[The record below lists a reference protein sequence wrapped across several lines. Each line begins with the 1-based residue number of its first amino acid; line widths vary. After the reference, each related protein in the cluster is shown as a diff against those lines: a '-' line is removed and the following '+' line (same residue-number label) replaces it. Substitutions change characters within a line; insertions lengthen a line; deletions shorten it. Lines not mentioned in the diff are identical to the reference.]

1 MAAGSAAKIL
11 KVGLPEAHPDKVG
24 SGRQSCSSGQCFES
38 SHISKATAHHFRR
51 LMKFRLDR
59 TLTYLRKSQDK
70 SSAWLMALSVLWLL
84 LIGWLAFLWNL
95 GSTGLVDETE
105 PLFAEAARQMTVT
118 GDWITPYFN
127 GVTRFDKP
135 PLIYWLMAIGYQI
148 LGVNEWAVR
157 LPSALSA
164 IGLICLGFYTLRHFG
179 GEPASPE
186 DGGRDSSTPPP
197 LKPWLSAFLGAA
209 AIAFN
214 PLTIA
219 WGRIGVS
226 DMLLTGCTDSALLA
240 FFIGYAQPARPAA
253 QARWYLAFYVLV
265 ALAVL
270 TKGPVGAL
278 LPVLIIGSFLLY
290 LGNGRQVL
298 REMRPALG
306 VPLVLAIALP
316 WYILVTLANGQAYI
330 NSFFGY
336 HNLERFTSVVN
347 YHSAPWYF
355 YFLVV
360 VLGFAPWSV
369 FLPVAIARLRFWQRS
384 RWIASPRS
392 QQLGLFALFWFA
404 TIFGFFTVAVTKLPS
419 YVLPLMPAAAI
430 LVALLGIDIITQ
442 KAQSNKHQKKIFSFD
457 FWLAT
462 LAWVNVAFWSVGA
475 VAFFSGSL
483 WLKAVEDPA
492 IPNLSEA
499 IGKSGLL
506 VWGGWVWATA
516 AVAGAAALLS
526 RRQRWLLGVNL
537 LGFAA
542 FLIVAVMPANFVIDH
557 YRQLPLRQLAQTVV
571 QFKLPGEEL
580 VMLGF
585 QKPSLVFYTKQP
597 VTFYLLPEDGIKYM
611 KHRAEA
617 QPNPSSVL
625 ILGYPSKF
633 EEAGLLPNQY
643 QILDKAGA
651 YQLIRVS
658 KQVVVRLW

>member
-1 MAAGSAAKIL
+1 
-11 KVGLPEAHPDKVG
+11 
-24 SGRQSCSSGQCFES
+24 
-38 SHISKATAHHFRR
+38 
-51 LMKFRLDR
+51 MKLRFDR
-59 TLTYLRKSQDK
+59 TLTYLWKSPDFRQ
-70 SSAWLMALSVLWLL
+70 SFAFLGSVLWLL
-84 LIGWLAFLWNL
+84 SIGWLAFLWNL

-164 IGLICLGFYTLRHFG
+164 IGLMCLGFYTLRYFSG
-179 GEPASPE
+179 DPAREEAERMPASLRAKPL
-186 DGGRDSSTPPP
+186 TPPP
-197 LKPWLSAFLGAA
+197 LKPWLSACLGAA
-209 AIAFN
+209 LIAFN

-219 WGRIGVS
+219 WGRTGVS

-253 QARWYLAFYVLV
+253 QARWYLAFYLLV
-265 ALAVL
+265 ALAAL
-270 TKGPVGAL
+270 TKGPVGVL

-298 REMRPALG
+298 REMRPILG
-306 VPLVLAIALP
+306 VPVVLAIALP

-347 YHSAPWYF
+347 NHSAPWYF

-360 VLGFAPWSV
+360 LLGFAPWSI
-369 FLPVAIARLRFWQRS
+369 FLPVAIARLRFWERS

-392 QQLGLFALFWFA
+392 HQLGLFALFWFA
-404 TIFGFFTVAVTKLPS
+404 GIFGFFTIAVTKLPS
-419 YVLPLMPAAAI
+419 YVLPLIPAAAI
-430 LVALLGIDIITQ
+430 LVALLGSDIITQ
-442 KAQSNKHQKKIFSFD
+442 KTQSNKPNKKIFSFD

-462 LAWVNVAFWSVGA
+462 LAWVNVGFWGVVA
-475 VAFFSGSL
+475 VAFFSGPL
-483 WLKAVEDPA
+483 WLKEVQDPA

-499 IGKSGLL
+499 IGKSGKL
-506 VWGGWVWATA
+506 VWGGLVWAIA
-516 AVAGAAALLS
+516 AVAGAVALVA

-542 FLIVAVMPANFVIDH
+542 FLIVAVMPAYFLIDH
-557 YRQLPLRQLAQTVV
+557 YRQLPLRQLAHTVV
-571 QFKLPGEEL
+571 QFKQPGEEL

-597 VTFYLLPEDGIKYM
+597 VTFYLLPQDGIKYI
-611 KHRAEA
+611 KQRAEA

-625 ILGYPSKF
+625 MLGYPSKF
-633 EEAGLLPNQY
+633 EEAGLLPSQY

-651 YQLIRVS
+651 YQLVRVS
-658 KQVVVRLW
+658 KQVVARLW